1 MNTNNSPLPLYLSTK
16 EAPAI
21 TIQQPLLRMGG
32 YQIHIAIPGL
42 TTSRKT
48 PVHATKKGYL
58 VAAASV
64 KCHRNR
70 SFEYLA

>member
-16 EAPAI
+16 EAPAV

-32 YQIHIAIPGL
+32 YPIHIAIPDL

-48 PVHATKKGYL
+48 PVHATKKK
-58 VAAASV
+58 AAASV

-70 SFEYLA
+70 SFKYLA